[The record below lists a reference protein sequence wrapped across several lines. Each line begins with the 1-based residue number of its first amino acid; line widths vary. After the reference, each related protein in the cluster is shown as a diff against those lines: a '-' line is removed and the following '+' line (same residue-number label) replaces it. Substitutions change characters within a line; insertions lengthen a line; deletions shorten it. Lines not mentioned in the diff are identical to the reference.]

1 MGANLV
7 GRKIAD
13 RYQIDAFVGA
23 GAMGEVYRARQLAL
37 GTTVAIKVMH
47 PHLANEPTFAARF
60 LREAK
65 AASRIDHP
73 SSIRVLDFG
82 EEEGGLFY
90 MVMEMLEGT
99 TLDAVLEKEG
109 TLPVA
114 RIVRIAS
121 QVLAALAVAHDKGV
135 IHRDLKPANIML
147 LDGDDDDGEAVRDRV
162 KVCDFG
168 VARLTDVQGERSVTA
183 EGLVIGTP
191 EYMSPEQARGESLD
205 ARSDIYAMGVL
216 LFQLMT
222 GSVPFDSETP
232 LGTALMHVN
241 DEPTRPTML
250 NPRVD
255 ARLEEICL
263 KAMKK
268 RPEERYASAR
278 ELRAALLG
286 LLGDDAPVSGLRAQ
300 LAPRRQRLGWA
311 VWAVGLGAV
320 AISGSVILRDRDARP
335 VADAP
340 VGVATLTSAAAPPAM
355 PKTAEPAGAIPAPE
369 PTTAAAAEPE
379 PAATPDESAPP
390 VRHARKSPQPRP
402 RRPHAPPR
410 GGASARDVADPAGPD
425 APKVDGKSAA
435 PNAPKSPAGKVDAP
449 KADAPK
455 ADAPKADAPK
465 AEPKPAKDPA
475 PLPDF
480 PVPPSEPPPLP

>member
-1 MGANLV
+1 MPSNLV

-47 PHLANEPTFAARF
+47 PHLAKEPTFAARF

-82 EEEGGLFY
+82 EDDGGLFY

-147 LDGDDDDGEAVRDRV
+147 LDGDDDDGEVVRDRV

-168 VARLTDVQGERSVTA
+168 VARLMDAHGERSVTA

-241 DEPTRPTML
+241 DEPTRPTIL

-268 RPEERYASAR
+268 RPEERYATAR
-278 ELRAALLG
+278 DLRVALLG
-286 LLGDDAPVSGLRAQ
+286 LLGEDASPVSGLRAQ

-311 VWAVGLGAV
+311 VWAVGLGALAV
-320 AISGSVILRDRDARP
+320 SGSVILRDHDARP
-335 VADAP
+335 PAEAP
-340 VGVATLTSAAAPPAM
+340 SGVATLTSGAVAPVTTKA
-355 PKTAEPAGAIPAPE
+355 AEPVGAVPAPE
-369 PTTAAAAEPE
+369 PTAAASEPE
-379 PAATPDESAPP
+379 PAATAEESAPP
-390 VRHARKSPQPRP
+390 VRHARKTAQPRP
-402 RRPHAPPR
+402 RRPHAPSR
-410 GGASARDVADPAGPD
+410 AGAAREPADPLAPD
-425 APKVDGKSAA
+425 APAPEAKPAA
-435 PNAPKSPAGKVDAP
+435 KPEAQPASAPKPEP
-449 KADAPK
+449 KAPATKPEGK
-455 ADAPKADAPK
+455 PAEAPK
-465 AEPKPAKDPA
+465 AEAKPAKEPA